1 MRIITLNLN
10 GIRSA
15 YNKGLPEWFAK
26 QNADIL
32 CVQELKAQAADMTS
46 DMLAPLGYHGYFHY
60 AEKKGYSGVG
70 IYSKRKPEAVIVG
83 LGIPEFDAEGR
94 YIEAQFGNL
103 SVVSLY
109 LPSGSSGEERQ
120 AVKFKFMEAFMPHLR
135 QMLLN
140 PQASDGGESRL
151 LPQAAGSAITSDLAS
166 VVGSPSR
173 MASSSTSN
181 VSQPHLVALNQSG
194 RDVIVCGDWNIAHT
208 EKDLKNWRGNK
219 KNSGFLPEERA
230 WLTELFNEVG
240 FVDVFRKLHPELEAY
255 TWWSN
260 RGQAWAKDV
269 GWRLDYQI
277 ATPDMAGKAV
287 TTGIYK
293 DQRFSDHAPLMVD
306 YDYS

>member
-15 YNKGLPEWFAK
+15 YNKGMMEWLAK
-26 QNADIL
+26 QNTDIL
-32 CVQELKAQAADMTS
+32 CVQELKAQAADMTP

-70 IYSKRKPEAVIVG
+70 IYSKSKPDKVIVG
-83 LGIPEFDAEGR
+83 VNIPEFDAEGR
-94 YIEAQFGNL
+94 YIEAQFDNL

-109 LPSGSSGEERQ
+109 LPSGSSGEVRQ
-120 AVKFKFMEAFMPHLR
+120 AVKFKFMEAFMPHMKQLH
-135 QMLLN
+135 
-140 PQASDGGESRL
+140 S
-151 LPQAAGSAITSDLAS
+151 
-166 VVGSPSR
+166 
-173 MASSSTSN
+173 
-181 VSQPHLVALNQSG
+181 SG

-208 EKDLKNWRGNK
+208 EKDLRNWRGNK

-260 RGQAWAKDV
+260 RGQAWSKDV
-269 GWRLDYQI
+269 GWRIDYQI

-287 TTGIYK
+287 STGIYK
-293 DQRFSDHAPLMVD
+293 EQRFSDHAPLMVE
-306 YDYS
+306 YKE